1 MHPLQT
7 FSTPDRR
14 ARLALKLAG
23 FTVVLSSCDV
33 DLREVY
39 GSEETDA
46 QRFDDGGGLLF
57 GGETETPDAGQSYYG
72 NDCPYAFDGECDEPN
87 LCAEGTDSADC
98 RGSSLSFG
106 DAAPTP
112 GIEIGWLDGMTLVVA
127 VGVGREFGPYRFGL
141 AETGNGDDGWDGEDC
156 IPGDRYG
163 YDLCHHIPAE
173 GTLVL
178 ASIHPEVGGS
188 LEQLEEDLTT
198 LITPGLGDG
207 VTFVVLRE
215 AGNTPCWTW
224 GHDPQHYMDELGCAP
239 L

>member
-23 FTVVLSSCDV
+23 FTVVLSACDV

-46 QRFDDGGGLLF
+46 
-57 GGETETPDAGQSYYG
+57 PDAGQSYYG

-156 IPGDRYG
+156 IPGDR
-163 YDLCHHIPAE
+163 
-173 GTLVL
+173 
-178 ASIHPEVGGS
+178 
-188 LEQLEEDLTT
+188 
-198 LITPGLGDG
+198 
-207 VTFVVLRE
+207 
-215 AGNTPCWTW
+215 
-224 GHDPQHYMDELGCAP
+224 
-239 L
+239 